1 MSKTTE
7 GPDELQGKSVTGCN
21 VVSSVP
27 TRIGYRSMIDRT
39 NLEIFEVS
47 KYGFQAH
54 ASKPLPFNVWF
65 DTTVELGRNDVSHLQ
80 SLVLRSNKEE
90 PDGFYGFRLGEPDI
104 LWRKFVSALYHSKT
118 YSDLETPTRFLR

>member
-39 NLEIFEVS
+39 NLEIFDRQILGSLAEWSFAPVL
-47 KYGFQAH
+47 K
-54 ASKPLPFNVWF
+54 
-65 DTTVELGRNDVSHLQ
+65 TVVGRVAEWSIA
-80 SLVLRSNKEE
+80 LVLKTSDAQVSVGSN
-90 PDGFYGFRLGEPDI
+90 PTP
-104 LWRKFVSALYHSKT
+104 SAIKNKHLA
-118 YSDLETPTRFLR
+118 